1 MQKLLPHEQTD
12 RHSYLEC
19 QSANVAR
26 IVSDIAR
33 VDISGLMDDIYQ
45 EYIKHCDNNNKEASF
60 DRTNLP
66 DSYGGS
72 VDLLLGYPTLRP
84 EVLFESETEIVL
96 SNWQC

>member
-1 MQKLLPHEQTD
+1 M
-12 RHSYLEC
+12 
-19 QSANVAR
+19 AR

-45 EYIKHCDNNNKEASF
+45 A
-60 DRTNLP
+60 
-66 DSYGGS
+66 SYGGS